1 MRHDWNVLLLD
12 KVLKMTL
19 RTRLVLALVLLA
31 TLGLTAFGFVTYSL
45 YQRSLLQQLDEQL
58 ANLSRPQGTRL
69 TSEVLDGRADASCD
83 ATSLTGGGAPVRG
96 GGPGGFGPG
105 QGVDAFSALYVT
117 GQLAACVRPIT
128 TAGQPS
134 VPASVTQV
142 AQETY
147 RTVGS
152 STGSGSWRLLADPV
166 NKPNSAIGGPSGGL
180 VVVVAVRTGG
190 LDESLKRLVRIEL
203 VAAAGLLAALAL
215 GAWLVLRRGLRP
227 LETMSVSASTIT
239 AGDLSD
245 RVTPADDRTEVG
257 QLGLALNTMLD
268 GLEESFREREAT
280 ERRLRQFLADA
291 SHELRTPITS
301 IQGFA
306 ELFRLAGDS
315 GEMDLPVVMRRIE
328 QESARMRTLVQDLFL
343 LAELDETRPVVTAPV
358 DLTVL
363 AADACTDAAA
373 TAPDRQVTLDGPEPV
388 IVQGDSDHLR
398 QALANLV
405 GNALRHTPPGS
416 PVEVSTRQVGGQAQ
430 VTVRDHGSG
439 LDAHG
444 LAHAFDRFWQ
454 ADAARVGTGSGL
466 GLSIVAGIAEEHG
479 GIASVANA
487 VDGGAVFTIGLP
499 AA

>member
-31 TLGLTAFGFVTYSL
+31 TLGLIPFGFVTYSL

-83 ATSLTGGGAPVRG
+83 ATSLTGGVLAVRG

-128 TAGQPS
+128 TAGQPL

-147 RTVGS
+147 PTVGS

-166 NKPNSAIGGPSGGL
+166 DARRVGRRTVGRPGGCRRSPHRRPRR
-180 VVVVAVRTGG
+180 VVEAPGAHRARGRGRT
-190 LDESLKRLVRIEL
+190 V
-203 VAAAGLLAALAL
+203 AALAL

-268 GLEESFREREAT
+268 GLEESFR
-280 ERRLRQFLADA
+280 
-291 SHELRTPITS
+291 
-301 IQGFA
+301 
-306 ELFRLAGDS
+306 S
-315 GEMDLPVVMRRIE
+315 GR
-328 QESARMRTLVQDLFL
+328 
-343 LAELDETRPVVTAPV
+343 
-358 DLTVL
+358 
-363 AADACTDAAA
+363 
-373 TAPDRQVTLDGPEPV
+373 
-388 IVQGDSDHLR
+388 
-398 QALANLV
+398 
-405 GNALRHTPPGS
+405 
-416 PVEVSTRQVGGQAQ
+416 
-430 VTVRDHGSG
+430 
-439 LDAHG
+439 
-444 LAHAFDRFWQ
+444 
-454 ADAARVGTGSGL
+454 
-466 GLSIVAGIAEEHG
+466 
-479 GIASVANA
+479 
-487 VDGGAVFTIGLP
+487 
-499 AA
+499 